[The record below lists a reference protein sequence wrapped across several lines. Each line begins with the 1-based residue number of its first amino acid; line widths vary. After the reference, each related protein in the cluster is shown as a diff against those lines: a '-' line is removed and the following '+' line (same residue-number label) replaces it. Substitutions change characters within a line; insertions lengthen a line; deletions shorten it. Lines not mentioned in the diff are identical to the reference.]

1 MFVVFKTSELQ
12 IYRVLSHSLLCLT
25 FLRVLFVCKMQIRVK
40 TATRF
45 LHFGPVAIAKQV
57 NNTAISTT
65 KLITHIEREVYIRTP
80 SSSYDAG
87 QSLTVNVTHQLMH
100 FQYNNIFV

>member
-12 IYRVLSHSLLCLT
+12 IYGVLSHSVLCLS

-40 TATRF
+40 TATR
-45 LHFGPVAIAKQV
+45 LLYFGPVAIAKQV
-57 NNTAISTT
+57 NITAISTT

-80 SSSYDAG
+80 SIFYDAG
-87 QSLTVNVTHQLMH
+87 QSFTVFRPIH
-100 FQYNNIFV
+100 IF